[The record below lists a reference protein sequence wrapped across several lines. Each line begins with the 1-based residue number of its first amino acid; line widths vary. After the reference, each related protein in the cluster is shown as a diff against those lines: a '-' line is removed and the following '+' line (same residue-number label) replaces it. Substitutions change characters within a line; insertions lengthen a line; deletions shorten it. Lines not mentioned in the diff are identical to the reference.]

1 MKHWSSP
8 PRPRHPVFR
17 NRRIP
22 MFHPVPVV
30 PRADGWT
37 PERQAAFIGYLAQ
50 TRSVLD
56 AARAVRMG
64 RESAYRLRKRYGAA
78 GFAAAWDAALG
89 KPHAPVNLASAKSTE
104 VITSYRAEVGLLQV
118 VMAAGRY
125 TGTHWKADANAVLEQ
140 LAQRDSS
147 MRDPTGFEEK
157 PHSYRA
163 GEPST
168 ASVDFA
174 S

>member
-1 MKHWSSP
+1 M
-8 PRPRHPVFR
+8 
-17 NRRIP
+17 
-22 MFHPVPVV
+22 
-30 PRADGWT
+30 
-37 PERQAAFIGYLAQ
+37 
-50 TRSVLD
+50 
-56 AARAVRMG
+56 
-64 RESAYRLRKRYGAA
+64 
-78 GFAAAWDAALG
+78 
-89 KPHAPVNLASAKSTE
+89 NLASAKSTE
-104 VITSYRAEVGLLQV
+104 LITSYRAEVGLLQV